1 MSKMWKSARRNGAT
15 IGALALVLLIAST
28 PSMIGLVFTRID
40 QTTSISLDICHP
52 GTVLDH
58 SSTIVLFAPTPC
70 IERICTLNEARFAP
84 ETVPPLVSSLNEAPD
99 PPPPK
104 QRA

>member
-1 MSKMWKSARRNGAT
+1 MSWIWKSARRNGAT
-15 IGALALVLLIAST
+15 IGALALVLLVAST

-40 QTTSISLDICHP
+40 RTTSISLDICHP

-58 SSTIVLFAPTPC
+58 SPTIVLLAPAPC
-70 IERICTLNEARFAP
+70 IERNYRLTEARFAP
-84 ETVPPLVSSLNEAPD
+84 EIVRPLVSSLNEAPD